1 MPDAPWV
8 AVRARAGATSDPL
21 LGEAIRAALTQAFF
35 DAGAMGVHEDGDRLV
50 THFPPDTDLEAVT
63 ARLRAADASAD
74 IEITDVPP
82 VDWAEAWKG
91 GIEAHTLGALTVTPP
106 WLADR
111 FDPARRIVI
120 DPGMAFGTGEH
131 GTTRG
136 VIRLLERVLAP
147 GDVVADLGAGSAVL
161 AIAAAKLGA
170 SRVFAIELDP
180 EAIPN
185 AEENVARNA
194 VAEVVHVF
202 EGDAAAL
209 LPLVAPVRVV
219 LANIIS
225 SVLEQLL
232 PDIAAALAPDGAAIL
247 SGILREERP
256 HLLAVL
262 EAGGWRITAEDEED
276 IWWSVAIR
284 RA

>member
-1 MPDAPWV
+1 VPDAPWI
-8 AVRARAGATSDPL
+8 AVRARLGVADPF
-21 LGEAIRAALTQAFF
+21 ARAALADAFF
-35 DAGAMGVHEDGDRLV
+35 AAGAQGLHEDGDRLV
-50 THFPPDTDLEAVT
+50 THFPPGTDLDAVRAQLEAAHAGVE
-63 ARLRAADASAD
+63 
-74 IEITDVPP
+74 IETGEVPS
-82 VDWAEAWKG
+82 VDWSEAWKHALD
-91 GIEAHTLGALTVTPP
+91 AHTLGSLTVTPP

-111 FDPARRIVI
+111 YDPARRIVI
-120 DPGMAFGTGEH
+120 EPGMAFGTGEH

-136 VIRLLERVLAP
+136 VIRLLEDVLRP

-170 SRVFAIELDP
+170 TRVFAIELDP

-185 AEENVARNA
+185 AEANVAQND
-194 VAEVVHVF
+194 VAAQVHVF
-202 EGDAAAL
+202 EGDAGAL

-232 PDIAAALAPDGAAIL
+232 PVIAASLTADGAAIL

-262 EAGGWRITAEDEED
+262 EAGGWQVTAEDEED
-276 IWWSVAIR
+276 IWWSVAITR
-284 RA
+284 R

>member
-1 MPDAPWV
+1 MPDAPWI
-8 AVRARAGATSDPL
+8 AVRARLGVADPF
-21 LGEAIRAALTQAFF
+21 ARAALADAFF
-35 DAGAMGVHEDGDRLV
+35 AAGAQGLHEDGARLV
-50 THFPPDTDLEAVT
+50 THFPPGTDMDAVRAQLEAAHAGVE
-63 ARLRAADASAD
+63 
-74 IEITDVPP
+74 IETGEPP
-82 VDWAEAWKG
+82 IDWSEAWKDALD
-91 GIEAHTLGALTVTPP
+91 AHTLGSLTVTPP

-111 FDPARRIVI
+111 YDPARRIVI
-120 DPGMAFGTGEH
+120 EPGMAFGTGEH

-136 VIRLLERVLAP
+136 VIRLLEDVLRP

-161 AIAAAKLGA
+161 AIAAARLGA
-170 SRVFAIELDP
+170 ARVFAIELDP

-185 AEENVARNA
+185 AEANVAQND
-194 VAEVVHVF
+194 VAAQVHVF
-202 EGDAAAL
+202 EGDAGAL

-232 PDIAAALAPDGAAIL
+232 PVIAASLTADGAAIL

-262 EAGGWRITAEDEED
+262 EAGGWQVTAEDEED
-276 IWWSVAIR
+276 IWWSVAITR
-284 RA
+284 R